1 MAKNVREISE
11 SKANTRAKNVE
22 AAITDPK
29 KFAQDKL
36 KKQLRARQRK
46 KEKIRTLKFGLAD
59 GKSAAKHKKLKTE

>member
-1 MAKNVREISE
+1 MSKPLSPTPKSKFSWVKNKFR
-11 SKANTRAKNVE
+11 
-22 AAITDPK
+22 
-29 KFAQDKL
+29 FAQDKL

>member
-1 MAKNVREISE
+1 MSKPLSPTPKSKFSLVKNKSR
-11 SKANTRAKNVE
+11 
-22 AAITDPK
+22 
-29 KFAQDKL
+29 FAQDKL